1 MCITLVYAQYG
12 SRTCFQTSCKVTN
25 HARFQPRVI
34 FFYFQQMNVKMGH
47 PSHHSTHW
55 RSIRFLT
62 GGFQPLKTKTK
73 PVSGW
78 ELLFQ
83 QTHNSHPLCFG
94 FFFWLTELA
103 WRGKHN
109 RINQIKVKKEKKKDY
124 RFVYQN
130 IVFLYSSLSCPS
142 LRFILWSFG
151 GADPEG
157 TKLHGAPP
165 RSATTVKWFSCIHV
179 SVVTIWLCRMDSFL
193 QRNALAKST
202 FGL

>member
-1 MCITLVYAQYG
+1 MLTVCASRWCMLSMAAGPASRPAVRSQITLVFNQESFFSTF
-12 SRTCFQTSCKVTN
+12 SRWMWKWAITS
-25 HARFQPRVI
+25 
-34 FFYFQQMNVKMGH
+34 FY
-47 PSHHSTHW
+47 TW

-109 RINQIKVKKEKKKDY
+109 RINQIKVKKEKKN
-124 RFVYQN
+124 RLQICVSEHCFSLFLS
-130 IVFLYSSLSCPS
+130 IVSLSQIYS
-142 LRFILWSFG
+142 VIVWR
-151 GADPEG
+151 AR
-157 TKLHGAPP
+157 P
-165 RSATTVKWFSCIHV
+165 RG
-179 SVVTIWLCRMDSFL
+179 
-193 QRNALAKST
+193 N
-202 FGL
+202 

>member
-1 MCITLVYAQYG
+1 MLTGCALEASSLRIALVYAQYG

-47 PSHHSTHW
+47 PSHHSTRW

-103 WRGKHN
+103 WRGKYN
-109 RINQIKVKKEKKKDY
+109 RINQIKVKKEKKKGLQICVSEHC
-124 RFVYQN
+124 FSLFLS
-130 IVFLYSSLSCPS
+130 IVSLSQIYS
-142 LRFILWSFG
+142 VIVWRG
-151 GADPEG
+151 R
-157 TKLHGAPP
+157 P
-165 RSATTVKWFSCIHV
+165 RG
-179 SVVTIWLCRMDSFL
+179 
-193 QRNALAKST
+193 N
-202 FGL
+202 